1 MSAAPYHTPVLL
13 HETLSYLAPLP
24 GKTIV
29 DATLGGGGHA
39 EAILERIGG
48 NGRCFGFDADA
59 DALTAARERLKQ
71 FGGRF
76 VPVHDNFGN
85 LQTVLSQHSTD
96 AVDGVLF
103 DLGVSSHQLDDP
115 SRGFTFRTDAMLD
128 MRMDRRKDLHAGQV
142 VNTYSLNE
150 LEEIFRSY
158 GEEKHARRIAS
169 RIVEQR
175 HRTAV
180 ETTGDLASIVE
191 SVVGV
196 RFAIK
201 SLARVFQALRIEVNR
216 ELDQLHQGLQQ
227 ALRVVRSGGR
237 IVVISYHSLEDR
249 IVKDCFRDAAR
260 SILPSGLKPVPD
272 TVIEPAVRI
281 LTKKP
286 VEASAS
292 EIQRNPRARSAKL
305 RAVEKV

>member
-1 MSAAPYHTPVLL
+1 MSAAPFHTPVLL

-39 EAILERIGG
+39 QAILEKIGE
-48 NGRCFGFDADA
+48 NGRCFGIDADT
-59 DALTAARERLKQ
+59 DALTAAGERLQQ
-71 FGGRF
+71 FGERF

-85 LQTVLSQHSTD
+85 LRSVLSQHSTD
-96 AVDGVLF
+96 VVDGVLF

-115 SRGFTFRTDAMLD
+115 SRGFTFRTDAILD
-128 MRMDRRKDLHAGQV
+128 MRMDRRTGLHAGQI
-142 VNTYSLNE
+142 VNTYDVKQ
-150 LEEIFRSY
+150 LEEIFRTY

-175 HRTAV
+175 QRGAV

-191 SVVGV
+191 AVVGV
-196 RFAIK
+196 RFAVK
-201 SLARVFQALRIEVNR
+201 SLARVFQALRIEVNG
-216 ELDQLHQGLQQ
+216 ELDQLRQGLQQ
-227 ALRVVRSGGR
+227 ALDIVRIGGR

-260 SILPSGLKPVPD
+260 SVVPSGLKPVPD
-272 TVIEPAVRI
+272 TVIEPTVKI

-286 VEASAS
+286 VEASAA